1 MVFYVY
7 VVGLFFLLRENNEVL
22 IEVLIDIVV
31 DATDKI
37 TECQETLYSP
47 NLLICNFVRSIN
59 DNIDENIDENI
70 DCYGQ
75 NYRMSG
81 NTI

>member
-1 MVFYVY
+1 ML
-7 VVGLFFLLRENNEVL
+7 GLVFLLRENNEVL

-47 NLLICNFVRSIN
+47 NLLNCNFVRSIN
-59 DNIDENIDENI
+59 DNIDENIELLRTKL
-70 DCYGQ
+70 Q
-75 NYRMSG
+75 NVRKYY
-81 NTI
+81 IVQIY